1 VVPLLLQATKW
12 CLQLEW
18 PQEVVGLLEMWANG
32 HDLMDKILDAYDV
45 VTPEAR
51 LNDIVVAQRNPL
63 LVQLSITPLVN
74 QFPYTLQVWIPEDKI
89 LDVSGYTEA

>member
-1 VVPLLLQATKW
+1 MQQQK
-12 CLQLEW
+12 
-18 PQEVVGLLEMWANG
+18 MAN
-32 HDLMDKILDAYDV
+32 L
-45 VTPEAR
+45 

>member
-1 VVPLLLQATKW
+1 MQQQKMTNL
-12 CLQLEW
+12 
-18 PQEVVGLLEMWANG
+18 
-32 HDLMDKILDAYDV
+32 
-45 VTPEAR
+45 

-89 LDVSGYTEA
+89 LDVSGYIEAFKSLILKIQRN